1 MAARVAA
8 NPFVPLHPV
17 LWRDAVLVQAG
28 GWQAVAGG
36 RALPLA
42 MHDDDA
48 WALQARHGGQ
58 PLQLAG
64 EWDGRRFAPL
74 TAWGVPGLPPL
85 WQRGAA

>member
-1 MAARVAA
+1 
-8 NPFVPLHPV
+8 
-17 LWRDAVLVQAG
+17 
-28 GWQAVAGG
+28 
-36 RALPLA
+36 